1 MALFDRL
8 QRSNRHGARG
18 GTGWRTAD
26 VVRRLPS
33 GGACPGR
40 SPRSQPSARHSS
52 YSSVLSRKG
61 QEHYHLQLYL
71 RSRRDRPTTHA
82 PNPKGHIHGGPSLL
96 LLLPAKPR
104 LMSVDVT
111 LRASRV
117 ARPSPFSLPLAK
129 SPMRGVTDALPP
141 VLSGPS
147 LIGLRRWRCDAYR
160 CLCRARPPPHRREE
174 RSPSAPR
181 AAWAYTCGTRG
192 AG

>member
-1 MALFDRL
+1 MLYDAYR
-8 QRSNRHGARG
+8 A
-18 GTGWRTAD
+18 
-26 VVRRLPS
+26 

-40 SPRSQPSARHSS
+40 SPRSQPSARPSS

-82 PNPKGHIHGGPSLL
+82 PKGHIHGGPSLL

-117 ARPSPFSLPLAK
+117 ARPSPLSLPLAK